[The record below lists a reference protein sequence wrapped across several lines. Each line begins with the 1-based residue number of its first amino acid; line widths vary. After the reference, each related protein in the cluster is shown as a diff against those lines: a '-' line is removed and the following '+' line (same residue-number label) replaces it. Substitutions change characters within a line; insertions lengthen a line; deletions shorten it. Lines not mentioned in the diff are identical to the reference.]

1 LNKSSKIALSTGI
14 TGALA
19 VIILAIAGVFGPPD
33 PILLGNNTLESQH
46 DSVALGQSEAFQLT
60 ALISGSA
67 TTLNLYVDSDNTAK
81 SAIVGI
87 YTTRRN
93 NPNVLISSGEISSLS
108 NGAWNTAKISSVNL
122 VKGTTYWIALLGK
135 SGTLHFLDRN
145 NGSCSSVSSVQT
157 RLSTLPE
164 TWRTDV
170 RYSSCPVSAYVEG
183 NEEVSTMPTET
194 TKTTPT
200 ETTKTETTKTET
212 TPPTE
217 TVTTPPPPP
226 VEEKPGSTEIN
237 CINVPSKCGY
247 PDATNSG
254 VEAGT
259 TLKSTN
265 NYSDS
270 TSGST
275 VKDMNV
281 NGELDI
287 EANNITV
294 ENVEIQASGGSGSHG
309 VYIPKGV
316 TGVVFNH
323 VTCHGSNVQ
332 YCIFNGG
339 SNTTIKNSYLYGCGE
354 CMNGSGTVENSFFNV
369 TANISGEHYEDI
381 YDGGGNGNLIVN
393 HDTML
398 NPQGQTATVFA
409 STDFGNQ
416 NTLTISNSLLA
427 GGGYT
432 IYGGTSCTTGGCGK
446 VIGPVTISD
455 NRFSKKYYPDSGYY
469 GLFAYFNET
478 VTKFSGNYWDNN
490 LEPIS

>member
-1 LNKSSKIALSTGI
+1 MNKSSKIALSG
-14 TGALA
+14 GGLAALVA
-19 VIILAIAGVFGPPD
+19 IILAAVGVFGPSD
-33 PILLGNNTLESQH
+33 PILLGNNILESQH
-46 DSVALGQSEAFQLT
+46 DSVSLGQSEAFQLL
-60 ALISGSA
+60 ALTSGN
-67 TTLNLYVDSDNTAK
+67 TTTFNLYVDSSNTAK
-81 SAIVGI
+81 SAVVGI
-87 YTTRRN
+87 YSARRN
-93 NPNVLISSGEISSLS
+93 NPNILMSSGEISSLN
-108 NGAWNTAKISSVNL
+108 NGTWNSAKISSIKL
-122 VKGTTYWIALLGK
+122 VKGTTYWIAILGK
-135 SGTLHFLDRN
+135 GGTLHFLDRN
-145 NGSCSSVSSVQT
+145 NGSCSSVSSAQT
-157 RLSTLPE
+157 TLATLPG
-164 TWRTDV
+164 TWRTDI
-170 RYSSCPVSAYVEG
+170 RYSSCPVSAYVDG
-183 NEEVSTMPTET
+183 NAEVS
-194 TKTTPT
+194 TTPT

-217 TVTTPPPPP
+217 TVVTTPPPSP
-226 VEEKPGSTEIN
+226 VEEKPSSTQTN
-237 CINVPSKCGY
+237 CISVPSACGY
-247 PDATNSG
+247 PDSSNSG
-254 VEAGT
+254 VESGVS
-259 TLKSTN
+259 LKSSS

-275 VKDMNV
+275 VKNISV

-287 EANNITV
+287 NASNITV

-354 CMNGSGTVENSFFNV
+354 CMNGSGTIENSFFNV

-416 NTLTISNSLLA
+416 DTLTISNSLLA

-432 IYGGTSCTTGGCGK
+432 IYGGASCTTGGCGK
-446 VIGPVTISD
+446 VIGPVTISN
-455 NRFSKKYYPDSGYY
+455 NRFSKKYYPNSGYY
-469 GLFAYFNET
+469 GLFAYFNES

-490 LEPIS
+490 LESIS

>member
-1 LNKSSKIALSTGI
+1 MII
-14 TGALA
+14 TIVLA
-19 VIILAIAGVFGPPD
+19 VAGAFGSSD
-33 PILLGNNTLESQH
+33 SILLGNNTLESQH

-60 ALISGSA
+60 ALTSGS
-67 TTLNLYVDSDNTAK
+67 TTNFNLYIDSNNTAK
-81 SAIVGI
+81 SAIVGV
-87 YTTRRN
+87 YSARRN
-93 NPNVLISSGEISSLS
+93 SPNILISQGEISSLKNS
-108 NGAWNTAKISSVNL
+108 DWNTTKISSIRL
-122 VKGTTYWIALLGK
+122 VKGKTYWIALLGK
-135 SGTLHFLDRN
+135 GGTLHFLDRN
-145 NGSCSSVSSVQT
+145 NGSCSSISSAQT
-157 RLSTLPE
+157 SLVTLPG
-164 TWRTDV
+164 TWRTDI
-170 RYSSCPVSAYVEG
+170 RYSSCPVSAYVSG
-183 NEEVSTMPTET
+183 TSET
-194 TKTTPT
+194 STTPT
-200 ETTKTETTKTET
+200 ETTKTITTPTETTKTET

-217 TVTTPPPPP
+217 TVVTTPP
-226 VEEKPGSTEIN
+226 VEEKPSGTKTN
-237 CINVPSKCGY
+237 CINIPSACGY
-247 PDATNSG
+247 PDSSNSG
-254 VEAGT
+254 IEVGA
-259 TLKSTN
+259 TLKSSGD
-265 NYSDS
+265 YSDS

-275 VKDMNV
+275 VKNMSV
-281 NGELDI
+281 NGELVI
-287 EANNITV
+287 NASNIIV

-323 VTCHGSNVQ
+323 VTCHGNNVQ

-416 NTLTISNSLLA
+416 DTLTISNSLLA

-446 VIGPVTISD
+446 VIGPVTISN
-455 NRFSKKYYPDSGYY
+455 NRFSKKYYPNSGYY
-469 GLFAYFNET
+469 GIFAYFNES

-490 LEPIS
+490 LEPIN